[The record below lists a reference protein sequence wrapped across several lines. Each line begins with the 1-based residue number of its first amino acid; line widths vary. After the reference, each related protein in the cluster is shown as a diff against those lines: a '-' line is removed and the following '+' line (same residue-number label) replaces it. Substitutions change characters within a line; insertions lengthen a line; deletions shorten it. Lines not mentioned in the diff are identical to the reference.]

1 MRLKMAEENSQDRA
15 DVGLIGLA
23 VMGQNLAL
31 NMADNGYT
39 VAAYNRTTS
48 TMTEFVASAEDGQNL
63 IAAETL
69 EELVSVLER
78 PRKIMLMVKAGP
90 VVDKVIDSL
99 MPLLEEGDIIIDG
112 GNSLYTD
119 TEERVSRLAEAGLLF
134 VGAGVSG
141 GEVGARF
148 GPSIMPGGAA
158 EAWPEVQGFLQ
169 AIAAVAGED
178 DEPCCSWV
186 GSRGAGHFVKMVH
199 NGIEYGD
206 MQVLSEATALLR
218 GLGNSP
224 KEISETFAEWNE
236 GRLESYLV
244 EISAEILAAVDDDGV
259 TPMIDVVLDAAGQKG
274 TGKWTVIS
282 AMQLGE
288 PMMLVAEAVGARI
301 VSSFVEM
308 RAKAET
314 ILSAEVEDIGGI
326 TAADVEAAVYAAK
339 LISYAQG
346 FMMMRDASTELE
358 MDLDLAAI
366 ARLWR
371 AGCII
376 RARFLDDIA
385 EAYGTNLDLENLLFD
400 DDFTSVIVEAEVG
413 LRKTVVAAAK
423 AGVAIPTLA
432 SALTF
437 YDGIRKA
444 RGTAGLI
451 QAQRD
456 YFGAH
461 TYERVDR
468 PRGEFF
474 HTDWAGTGGTATS
487 GSYSA

>member
-1 MRLKMAEENSQDRA
+1 MQMSEVEAVANI
-15 DVGLIGLA
+15 GLIGLA

-39 VAAYNRTTS
+39 VAVYNRTTE
-48 TMTEFVASAEDGQNL
+48 TMTDFVASATGDQKLVG
-63 IAAETL
+63 AETL
-69 EELVSVLER
+69 EELVACLER

-90 VVDKVIDSL
+90 IVDTVIDSL
-99 MPLLEEGDIIIDG
+99 IPLLEEGDIIIDG

-119 TEERVSRLAEAGLLF
+119 TEVRVDRLAEAGLLF

-148 GPSIMPGGAA
+148 GPSIMPGGAK
-158 EAWPEVQGFLQ
+158 EAWPEIKDLFE
-169 AIAAVAGED
+169 AIAATAGED
-178 DEPCCSWV
+178 DEPTTSWV
-186 GSRGAGHFVKMVH
+186 GNRGAGHFVKMVH

-224 KEISETFAEWNE
+224 SEISETFHRWNE
-236 GRLESYLV
+236 GRLDSYLV
-244 EISAEILAAVDDDGV
+244 EISAEILDAVDEDGT

-282 AMQLGE
+282 AMQIGQ

-314 ILSAEVEDIGGI
+314 ILSASVEDIDGI
-326 TAADVEAAVYAAK
+326 TTDDVEAAVYASK
-339 LISYAQG
+339 LISYTQG
-346 FMMMRDASTELE
+346 FMMMGDASTDLE
-358 MDLDLAAI
+358 MNLDLAAI

-371 AGCII
+371 AGSII

-385 EAYGTNLDLENLLFD
+385 DAYGSNPNLENLLFND
-400 DDFTSVIVEAEVG
+400 HFASVIVEAEVG

-423 AGVAIPTLA
+423 AGIAIPTLA

-437 YDGIRKA
+437 YDGLRKA

>member
-1 MRLKMAEENSQDRA
+1 MQMSEVEAVANI
-15 DVGLIGLA
+15 GLIGLA

-39 VAAYNRTTS
+39 VAVYNRTTE
-48 TMTEFVASAEDGQNL
+48 TMTDFVASATGDQKLVG
-63 IAAETL
+63 AETL
-69 EELVSVLER
+69 EELVACLER

-90 VVDKVIDSL
+90 IVDTVIDSL
-99 MPLLEEGDIIIDG
+99 IPLLEEGDIIIDG

-119 TEERVSRLAEAGLLF
+119 TEVRVDRLAEAGLLF

-148 GPSIMPGGAA
+148 GPSIMPGGAK
-158 EAWPEVQGFLQ
+158 EAWPEIKDLFE
-169 AIAAVAGED
+169 AIAATAGED
-178 DEPCCSWV
+178 DEPTTSWV
-186 GSRGAGHFVKMVH
+186 GNRGAGHFVKMVH

-224 KEISETFAEWNE
+224 LEISETFHRWNE
-236 GRLESYLV
+236 GRLDSYLV
-244 EISAEILAAVDDDGV
+244 EISAEILDAVDEDGT

-282 AMQLGE
+282 AMQIGQ

-314 ILSAEVEDIGGI
+314 ILSASVEDIDGI
-326 TAADVEAAVYAAK
+326 TTDDVEAAVYASK
-339 LISYAQG
+339 LISYTQG
-346 FMMMRDASTELE
+346 FMMMGDASTDLE
-358 MDLDLAAI
+358 MNLDLAAI

-371 AGCII
+371 AGSII

-385 EAYGTNLDLENLLFD
+385 DAYGSNPNLENLLFND
-400 DDFTSVIVEAEVG
+400 HFASVIVEAEVG

-423 AGVAIPTLA
+423 AGIAIPTLA

-437 YDGIRKA
+437 YDGLRKA